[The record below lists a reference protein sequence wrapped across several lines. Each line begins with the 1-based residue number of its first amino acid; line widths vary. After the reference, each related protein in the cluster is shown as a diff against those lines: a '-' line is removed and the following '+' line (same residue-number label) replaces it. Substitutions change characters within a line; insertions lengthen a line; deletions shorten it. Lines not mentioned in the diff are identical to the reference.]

1 VKGLAVSGVIRAITF
16 HNQDNGY
23 TIARC
28 DAAGGDATGG
38 SAGDAGGAD
47 AADDSA
53 QGASGISGTAAGG
66 AQFTVVGTLPV
77 ARVGGSYEFTG
88 DWTEHP
94 KYGRQF
100 AFRSFREQTP
110 ESGDEIEAF
119 LASGA
124 IKGVGSK
131 MAKLIVAEFGDETLD
146 IIREHPERLIAV
158 EGIGKK
164 KLKDIVESFE
174 EHREFAEVVLFF
186 QQFSIT
192 PEAAMR
198 LYKEYGAAA
207 IDAIRENPYR
217 IINDMH
223 GVGFK
228 TADGIA
234 MKMGLAA
241 GSEHRIKSGILYVLS
256 RESHEGNTCLPKSE
270 LIEKSIAL
278 MDVQT
283 EQIEDAV
290 FSLMLEGSVQEEEVG
305 GVPTVFLM
313 AYYDAERGVLRELIR
328 LINAEPKALMA
339 DTDDLIRQSE
349 AALGLEL
356 SGSQLEA
363 VRQSVDSSVFV
374 ITGGPGTGKT
384 TIIKAVVDI
393 FSHCGFKIAV
403 AAPTGRAAKRI
414 TETTYGRASTIHRLL
429 EYTFEDDTEHM
440 YFGRNAENMLETDA
454 VIIDEASMVDVM
466 LMNALLSAIPTGA
479 RLVIVGDADQLPPV
493 GAGNVLRD
501 MLDSERVMS
510 ARLTELFRQA
520 EDSMIVVNAHRID
533 KGEYPDLNSEGSDFF
548 MMRRSGEAEIQSTI
562 IDLVMRRL
570 PGFIEDIDPMKG
582 IQVLTPVKRG
592 ALGNASLNVELQRV
606 LNPADNFKQEK
617 VFGAKTFR
625 EGDRIM
631 QIKNNY
637 SLTWVD
643 SQDFS
648 EGEGVFNG
656 DMGVIEKIDD
666 DAGIVTVVY
675 DGTRYVKYDYTGLD
689 ELEHAYAITVHKSQG
704 SEFPVVVMPV
714 FPVAP
719 VLATRNLL
727 YTAITRAK
735 QMVVL
740 VGSERRLEA
749 MIENNSGLDRHSA
762 LKDFLIQYADV
773 QVG

>member
-1 VKGLAVSGVIRAITF
+1 VSELAISGVIRAVTF

-28 DAAGGDATGG
+28 DGAENADDAVAGFDVGAGAGG
-38 SAGDAGGAD
+38 
-47 AADDSA
+47 
-53 QGASGISGTAAGG
+53 
-66 AQFTVVGTLPV
+66 QFTAVGILPA

-100 AFRSFREQTP
+100 AFRSFSEQTP

-124 IKGVGSK
+124 IKGVGPR
-131 MAKLIVAEFGDETLD
+131 MAKAIVEHFGDEALD
-146 IIREHPERLIAV
+146 IIREHPDRLIAV
-158 EGIGKK
+158 DGIGKK
-164 KLKDIVESFE
+164 KLEGIIESFE
-174 EHREFAEVVLFF
+174 EHREFAEIVLFF
-186 QQFSIT
+186 QQYSIS

-207 IDAIRENPYR
+207 IDAIKENPYR
-217 IINDMH
+217 IISDMH

-234 MKMGLAA
+234 MKMGLAQS
-241 GSEHRIKSGILYVLS
+241 SEHRIKSGILYVLG
-256 RESHEGNTCLPKSE
+256 RESADGNTCMPKSE

-278 MDVQT
+278 MDIQT
-283 EQIEDAV
+283 EQIEDAL
-290 FSLMLEGSVQEEEVG
+290 FSLMLEGRVTDEVVG
-305 GVPTVFLM
+305 GVPTVFLTV
-313 AYYDAERGVLRELIR
+313 YYLAERGVLQELKR
-328 LINAEPKALMA
+328 LMEAEPKALMA

-349 AALGLEL
+349 SALDIEL
-356 SGSQLEA
+356 SGSQREA
-363 VRQSVDSSVFV
+363 VKQSVDSSVFV

-384 TIIKAVVDI
+384 TIIKAAYDI
-393 FSHCGFKIAV
+393 FMHCEFKIAV

-414 TETTYGRASTIHRLL
+414 TETIGSKASTIHRLL

-440 YFGRNAENMLETDA
+440 YFGRNAENMLEADA
-454 VIIDEASMVDVM
+454 VIIDEASMVDVI

-501 MLDSERVMS
+501 MLASERVMS
-510 ARLTELFRQA
+510 ARLTEIFRQA
-520 EDSMIVVNAHRID
+520 EGSMIVVNAHRID
-533 KGEYPDLNSEGSDFF
+533 RGEYPDFNTDGSDFF
-548 MMRRSGEAEIQSTI
+548 MTRRSGEADILNTI
-562 IDLVMRRL
+562 VDLITRRL
-570 PGFIEDIDPMKG
+570 PGFNTGLNPLRD

-592 ALGNASLNVELQRV
+592 GLGNANLNKELQRV

-617 VFGAKTFR
+617 TVGAKIFR
-625 EGDRIM
+625 EGDRVM

-643 SQDFS
+643 SEDFS

-666 DAGIVTVVY
+666 DAGIITVVY
-675 DGTRYVKYDYTGLD
+675 DMTKYVKYDFTKLD

-719 VLATRNLL
+719 TLATRNLL
-727 YTAITRAK
+727 YTAITRAE

-740 VGSERRLEA
+740 VGSENRLRA
-749 MIENNSGLDRHSA
+749 MIDNDSGRDRHSA
-762 LKDFLIQYADV
+762 LKDFLIEYADV
-773 QVG
+773 SW